1 MGRSVKIE
9 KTVRNE
15 EFSAPSHGSSP
26 DPEPEDPEDTE
37 AIPPVS
43 ELQWATD
50 IFANMGEQRQ
60 TLKYTNHGNKA
71 RLVKHIVHEAVKLRD
86 NVLIFVHSIP
96 TLEFLDSMLRHKKHR
111 IYILSGK
118 TKMKDRQDDID
129 RFNEEIGAVYL
140 ISAKV
145 FVLVATLTVGR

>member
-1 MGRSVKIE
+1 M
-9 KTVRNE
+9 RNE
-15 EFSAPSHGSSP
+15 EFSAPSRGSSV
-26 DPEPEDPEDTE
+26 EPEDPEDTE

-43 ELQWATD
+43 ELQWASD
-50 IFANMGEQRQ
+50 IFANMGEESH

-71 RLVKHIVHEAVKLRD
+71 RLVKNIVREAVKLKD

-96 TLEFLDSMLRHKKHR
+96 TLEFLHSMLTHKKHR
-111 IYILSGK
+111 IYTLSGK

-129 RFNEEIGAVYL
+129 RFNKEIGAVYL

-145 FVLVATLTVGR
+145 FVLVSALTVGR